1 MEYATALIVR
11 RMTKKKLAQVVDP
24 TAYETID
31 PWPTIFFLVALSCI
45 VYLLVEGI
53 RKVTE
58 SVDRRRSS
66 PTLHPVKNNL
76 QYENSS
82 H

>member
-1 MEYATALIVR
+1 MKYAAALIVR
-11 RMTKKKLAQVVDP
+11 EVIKQMLAQVVDP

-31 PWPTIFFLVALSCI
+31 PWPIIFFLFALSFI

-58 SVDRRRSS
+58 SFDRRRSS
-66 PTLHPVKNNL
+66 PTLHPVKINL
-76 QYENSS
+76 Q
-82 H
+82 